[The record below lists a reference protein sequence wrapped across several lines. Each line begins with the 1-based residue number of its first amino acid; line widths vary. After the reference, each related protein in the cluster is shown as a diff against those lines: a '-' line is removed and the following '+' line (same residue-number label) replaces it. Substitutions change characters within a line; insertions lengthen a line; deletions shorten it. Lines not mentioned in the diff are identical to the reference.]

1 MKLTKSQLKR
11 FIKEELENVVETKL
25 PGGPE
30 VDIQDAIGMLLGY
43 EHTDLLGQIVENAIK
58 MLEAEE
64 DTTGTLHYIINRFGE
79 ALIKLNPGQGGTQ
92 NRPVDGDIQR
102 G

>member
-11 FIKEELENVVETKL
+11 IIKEELENVVETKI

-30 VDIQDAIGMLLGY
+30 VDIQDAIDMLIY
-43 EHTDLLGQIVENAIK
+43 EHSDLLKQIVENAIK

-64 DTTGTLHYIINRFGE
+64 DTTGTLFHIINRFGE
-79 ALIKLNPGQGGTQ
+79 ALIKLSPGQGGTQ
-92 NRPVDGDIQR
+92 NRPELTQ
-102 G
+102 

>member
-30 VDIQDAIGMLLGY
+30 VDIQDAIGMLVGY
-43 EHTDLLGQIVENAIK
+43 EHTDLLKQIVENAIK

-79 ALIKLNPGQGGTQ
+79 ALIKLSPGQGGTQ
-92 NRPVDGDIQR
+92 NRPEITQ
-102 G
+102 

>member
-1 MKLTKSQLKR
+1 MKLTKTQLKR
-11 FIKEELENVVETKL
+11 IIKEELEAVVETKL

-30 VDIQDAIGMLLGY
+30 VDIQDATDMLIY
-43 EHTDLLGQIVENAIK
+43 EHSDLLKQIVENAIK

-64 DTTGTLHYIINRFGE
+64 DTTGTLFHIINRFGE
-79 ALIKLNPGQGGTQ
+79 ALNKLGHGQWGTQ

>member
-11 FIKEELENVVETKL
+11 IIKEELENVVETKI

-30 VDIQDAIGMLLGY
+30 VDIQDAIDMLIY
-43 EHTDLLGQIVENAIK
+43 EHSDLLKQIVENAIK

-64 DTTGTLHYIINRFGE
+64 DTTGTLFHIINRFGE
-79 ALIKLNPGQGGTQ
+79 ALIKLSPGQGGTQ
-92 NRPVDGDIQR
+92 NRPEITQ
-102 G
+102 

>member
-11 FIKEELENVVETKL
+11 IIKEELENVVETKL

-30 VDIQDAIGMLLGY
+30 VDIQDAIGMLVGY
-43 EHTDLLGQIVENAIK
+43 EHLELLGQIVENAIK
-58 MLEAEE
+58 MLKAEE
-64 DTTGTLHYIINRFGE
+64 DTTGTLFHIINRFGE

-92 NRPVDGDIQR
+92 NRPEITQ
-102 G
+102 

>member
-11 FIKEELENVVETKL
+11 IIKEELENVVETKL

-30 VDIQDAIGMLLGY
+30 VDIQDAIDMLIY
-43 EHTDLLGQIVENAIK
+43 EHSDLLKQIVENAIK

-64 DTTGTLHYIINRFGE
+64 DTTGTLFHIINRFGE
-79 ALIKLNPGQGGTQ
+79 ALIKLSPGQGGTQ
-92 NRPVDGDIQR
+92 NRPEITQ
-102 G
+102 

>member
-11 FIKEELENVVETKL
+11 IIKEELENVVETKL

-43 EHTDLLGQIVENAIK
+43 EHLELLGQIVENAIK

-64 DTTGTLHYIINRFGE
+64 DTTGTLFHIINRFGE

-92 NRPVDGDIQR
+92 NRPEITQ
-102 G
+102 

>member
-11 FIKEELENVVETKL
+11 IIKEELENVVETKL

-30 VDIQDAIGMLLGY
+30 VDIQDAIDMLIY
-43 EHTDLLGQIVENAIK
+43 EHSDLLKQIVENAIK

-64 DTTGTLHYIINRFGE
+64 DTTGTLFHIINRFGE

-92 NRPVDGDIQR
+92 NRPEITQ
-102 G
+102 

>member
-11 FIKEELENVVETKL
+11 IIKEELEAVVETKL

-30 VDIQDAIGMLLGY
+30 VDIQDAI
-43 EHTDLLGQIVENAIK
+43 Q

-64 DTTGTLHYIINRFGE
+64 DTTGTLFMVINRLQE
-79 ALIKLNPGQGGTQ
+79 ALEKLKND
-92 NRPVDGDIQR
+92 NDGYINFE
-102 G
+102 

>member
-11 FIKEELENVVETKL
+11 IIKEELENVVETKL

-43 EHTDLLGQIVENAIK
+43 EHLELLGQIVENAIK

-64 DTTGTLHYIINRFGE
+64 DTTGTLFHIINRFGE
-79 ALIKLNPGQGGTQ
+79 ALIKLSPGQGGTQ
-92 NRPVDGDIQR
+92 NRPEITQ
-102 G
+102 